1 MTSPLMPTYAR
12 SDLAFDRGEGAYL
25 IDTEG
30 RRYLDFAAGVAV
42 NSLGHAHPH
51 LVEALRKQAGKLW
64 HTSNL
69 YQIPAQ
75 ERLATRLVAAS
86 FADQAFFCNSGA
98 EAIECALK
106 IARRF
111 HYGNGAPERFR
122 VLTFEGAFHG
132 RTLTTIAAGG
142 QPKHLEGFGPG
153 VDGFDQAEFGDL
165 KAAGQAIG
173 PETAAIMV
181 EPIQGE
187 GGICTPP
194 TGFLKGLRTLCDDNG
209 MLLIFDEV
217 QTGLGRTGR
226 LFAHEWD
233 GVEPDVMALAKG
245 LGGGF
250 PIGACLATNAAGEF
264 MTPGTHGSTFGG
276 NPLAMA
282 VANAVLDVVLENGF
296 LDQVRQIAGA
306 LNQRL
311 SGLVAAYPGVF
322 AEVRGTGLL
331 IGLRCEVPN
340 AEVIEAARA
349 HGLLL
354 APAGDNVARLLPPLI
369 VGEREVEEAIG
380 ILETVCK
387 ELGS

>member
-1 MTSPLMPTYAR
+1 
-12 SDLAFDRGEGAYL
+12 
-25 IDTEG
+25 
-30 RRYLDFAAGVAV
+30 
-42 NSLGHAHPH
+42 
-51 LVEALRKQAGKLW
+51 
-64 HTSNL
+64 
-69 YQIPAQ
+69 
-75 ERLATRLVAAS
+75 
-86 FADQAFFCNSGA
+86 
-98 EAIECALK
+98 
-106 IARRF
+106 
-111 HYGNGAPERFR
+111 
-122 VLTFEGAFHG
+122 
-132 RTLTTIAAGG
+132 
-142 QPKHLEGFGPG
+142 LEGFGPG

-187 GGICTPP
+187 GGVCTPP
-194 TGFLKGLRTLCDDNG
+194 TEFLKGLRTLCDDNG

-233 GVEPDVMALAKG
+233 GVGPDVMALAKG

-250 PIGACLATNAAGEF
+250 PIGACFATNAAGEF

-282 VANAVLDVVLENGF
+282 VANAVLDVVMENGF